1 MKINIDNYFWL
12 TGTWHRPGGDCNDFD
27 HVVNHLK
34 EGQYTKIHIGTDSQ
48 EKGLVTIFV
57 TCICFETPS
66 GINYFYVKTT
76 LPRSFFKSVYLRLK
90 EEIQRSVSLGDHLRD
105 VLQTKIVVHADVNSL
120 PRGYSNR
127 FNKEF
132 NSYVEAMGFEYKCK
146 PNSWAA
152 NTVANWHT
160 K

>member
-1 MKINIDNYFWL
+1 MKTNIENDSWILDRWL
-12 TGTWHRPGGDCNDFD
+12 RPAGDVLSFECVLD
-27 HVVNHLK
+27 HLRKGKYKN
-34 EGQYTKIHIGTDSQ
+34 IHIGTDSQ
-48 EKGLVTIFV
+48 EKGLNTVFV
-57 TCICFETPS
+57 TSVCFYTTS
-66 GINYFYVKTT
+66 GVNYFYAKTIVS
-76 LPRSFFKSVYLRLK
+76 RSMFKTVYLRLK
-90 EEIQRSVSLGDHLRD
+90 EEIQRSISLGDKLREE
-105 VLQTKIVVHADVNSL
+105 LKTNITVHADINSL

-132 NSYVEAMGFEYKCK
+132 SSYVNAMGFEYRCK